1 MQILKR
7 YIFQTV
13 REINFRKKLIKLFIV
28 THPSLV
34 KTHLKKK
41 NLKCDRV
48 SRFEEV

>member
-34 KTHLKKK
+34 KTHLKK

>member
-7 YIFQTV
+7 YIL
-13 REINFRKKLIKLFIV
+13 KKLIELFIV

-34 KTHLKKK
+34 KTHLKK